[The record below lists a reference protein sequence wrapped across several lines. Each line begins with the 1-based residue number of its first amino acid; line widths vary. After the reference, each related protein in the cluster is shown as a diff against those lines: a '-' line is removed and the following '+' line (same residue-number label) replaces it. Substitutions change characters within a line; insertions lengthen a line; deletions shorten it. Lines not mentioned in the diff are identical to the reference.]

1 MDKRPKIISGTVVSK
16 GWGREI
22 HFANNADYCG
32 KLLIFKKGKK
42 FSMHYHVD
50 KYETW
55 YVQEGSFTFTW
66 IDPETADTHIERLGR
81 CDVVTIYQG
90 IAHQL
95 KALEDSIIFEVSTPD
110 KVEDSYRVLKGDSQR

>member
-32 KLLIFKKGKK
+32 KLLVFKKGKK

-55 YVQEGSFTFTW
+55 YVQEGSFNFKW
-66 IDPETADTHIERLGR
+66 IDPTTADTHTERLNR

-90 IAHQL
+90 ISHQL
-95 KALEDSIIFEVSTPD
+95 EALEDSIIFEVSTPD
-110 KVEDSYRVLKGDSQR
+110 KVEDSYRVGKGDSQ

>member
-1 MDKRPKIISGTVVSK
+1 MEKRPKITSGKVVSK

-22 HFANNADYCG
+22 HIANNDDYCG
-32 KLLIFKKGKK
+32 KLLVFEKGKK
-42 FSMHYHVD
+42 FSMHYHVG

-66 IDPETADTHIERLGR
+66 IDPETADTHTQELGR